1 MLRHK
6 ALAYFALLAA
16 VFIWGVNFVV
26 VKEAT
31 KAWSG
36 QEFTFL
42 AARFWLACLV
52 FGSFL
57 IFRHGSITKV
67 FAFSRP
73 MLLRTALVGGVLA
86 VGYGFQT
93 CYLAQENS
101 GAVSA
106 AFLTS
111 TTVLWAPLL
120 ARLFR
125 QKVYVATIIGAVVAM
140 VGIVCMEWQTATW
153 KSGWGN
159 WLALFAA
166 IAFAVE
172 ILLVSRFA
180 PKHQSMQWTTVCCF
194 CVAIIMTVT
203 AASREGWAWPEGHG
217 ASRVFAVVFTGL
229 LATAVAL
236 GLQNWAQAQEINEV
250 KVIDGPRAAIIST
263 LEPVFTTLAVGLLIL
278 LGLQGRYPDDP
289 TLPAVGCF
297 LILAGTLI
305 SEFAAAK
312 RGQQR
317 EAPDAAQDSGTR
329 QPKWAAPSAA
339 LRAAEDLQDVTK

>member
-1 MLRHK
+1 MLRHR

-42 AARFWLACLV
+42 AARFWLACFV

-57 IFRHGSITKV
+57 IFRHRSVTKI
-67 FAFSRP
+67 FALSRP
-73 MLLRTALVGGVLA
+73 LLLRTALVGGVLA

-93 CYLAQENS
+93 WYLAQEGS

-125 QKVYVATIIGAVVAM
+125 QKVYPSTLVGAVVAM
-140 VGIVCMEWQTATW
+140 FGIICMEWHTVTW

-166 IAFAVE
+166 AAFAIE

-180 PKHQSMQWTTVCCF
+180 PKLQSVQWTTACCF

-203 AASREGWAWPEGHG
+203 AVSQEGWSWPEGQG
-217 ASRVFAVVFTGL
+217 DSRIFAVVFTGL
-229 LATAVAL
+229 FATAIAL

-250 KVIDGPRAAIIST
+250 KIIDGPRAAIIAT
-263 LEPVFTTLAVGLLIL
+263 LEPVFTTLAVGALIL
-278 LGLQGRYPDDP
+278 LGFQGRYPDDP
-289 TLPAVGCF
+289 ILPAVGCF
-297 LILAGTLI
+297 LILVGTLI

-312 RGQQR
+312 RGQQE
-317 EAPDAAQDSGTR
+317 EADAKQDSDAR
-329 QPKWAAPSAA
+329 HPQWPASASA
-339 LRAAEDLQDVTK
+339 RRVAEGFQDVTE